1 MAPNRAELKDIA
13 VALCLEG
20 DDEYRETL
28 LLVISIHNYH
38 KLQKTG
44 LCLIFLPTLAI
55 SFITV
60 VVLEETQKLQ
70 NITS

>member
-38 KLQKTG
+38 KLQIAVFTPPPPHKKG
-44 LCLIFLPTLAI
+44 KG
-55 SFITV
+55 V
-60 VVLEETQKLQ
+60 
-70 NITS
+70 

>member
-44 LCLIFLPTLAI
+44 LCLIF
-55 SFITV
+55 
-60 VVLEETQKLQ
+60 
-70 NITS
+70 